1 MPHPVQLITPFELD
15 HPDEPFPVDLYGQ
28 RFLAQGDSWFSIG
41 AIPPWL
47 TTNVL
52 MELRTAR
59 RAVAVN
65 CAAPG
70 AVLRRMVDNV
80 KAPLFARLLSGNI
93 ARRWDAILV
102 SGGGNDLIEAVGS
115 PPGAARDRRL
125 LLRPDERSGLDAASY
140 LSDAGWQTFTT
151 YLGAVFA
158 GLMDLRDRGPNQA
171 TPLLLHTYAELRPR
185 PAPAGPGLGP
195 WLLPAMQAF
204 EVPEAEWMA
213 IGQLLMRR
221 LGTLLSTLAAER
233 AARHPEAGAI
243 HVIDSQAAH
252 LVPADPGSTG
262 ASGDWANEIH
272 PTPDGYAKLADAWAP
287 VIDALP

>member
-1 MPHPVQLITPFELD
+1 MSNPVKLITPFELD
-15 HPDEPFPVDLYGQ
+15 HPEEPFPIDLYGQ

-65 CAAPG
+65 CAVPG

-80 KAPLFARLLSGNI
+80 RARPFMNLLSGNI
-93 ARRWDAILV
+93 ARKWDAVLI
-102 SGGGNDLIEAVGS
+102 SGGGNDLIEAIGSAPGS
-115 PPGAARDRRL
+115 PRDKRL
-125 LLRPDERSGLDAASY
+125 LLTAAERNGTGAASC
-140 LSDAGWQTFTT
+140 LSDEGWQTFST
-151 YLGAVFA
+151 YLDAVFN
-158 GLMDLRDRGPNQA
+158 GLMDLRDRGANQL

-185 PAPAGPGLGP
+185 PAPAGPDLGP

-204 EVPEAEWMA
+204 EVPEAQWMA
-213 IGQLLMRR
+213 VGQLLMRR
-221 LGTLLSTLAAER
+221 LGALLSTLAAER
-233 AARHPEAGAI
+233 QAAHPAAGEI
-243 HVIDSQAAH
+243 HVVDTQAAH
-252 LVPADPGSTG
+252 LVPADAGSTG

-272 PTPDGYAKLADAWAP
+272 PLPDGYAKIASEWAP